1 MGKMEI
7 IPQRGE
13 VLFLQSSVL
22 CMRQYL
28 GSSYQEIIGEIHGTE
43 FLAETAACKG
53 GKTCG

>member
-1 MGKMEI
+1 MGEMEI

-22 CMRQYL
+22 CVRQYL

-53 GKTCG
+53 KRHW